1 VRALFSLI
9 ALAIVVA
16 LALTLGAENG
26 LYVKFNYLIAQD
38 EFRLSSLM
46 VAWFFAGFIVCALL
60 CSWGLIRSR
69 IRIGQLKKK
78 VAMLGAE
85 CERHEAAGIAAEL
98 SVKN

>member
-1 VRALFSLI
+1 MRALFSVI

-46 VAWFFAGFIVCALL
+46 VAWFSAGFAVCALL

-69 IRIGQLKKK
+69 IQIRQLKKQ
-78 VAMLGAE
+78 VTRLGAE
-85 CERHEAAGIAAEL
+85 RDRLEATTGVAES
-98 SVKN
+98 SVNN